1 MTRETESISVESV
14 EEFFARAKI
23 QGIAAGLRV
32 AAEIVREYPLSG
44 AIVERIISKAK
55 EVEEAA
61 KLETEKTD
69 KSK

>member
-32 AAEIVREYPLSG
+32 AAEIVREYPLCN
-44 AIVERIISKAK
+44 AIAERIMSKANEIEK
-55 EVEEAA
+55 AA
-61 KLETEKTD
+61 KLETEE
-69 KSK
+69 SKPTA